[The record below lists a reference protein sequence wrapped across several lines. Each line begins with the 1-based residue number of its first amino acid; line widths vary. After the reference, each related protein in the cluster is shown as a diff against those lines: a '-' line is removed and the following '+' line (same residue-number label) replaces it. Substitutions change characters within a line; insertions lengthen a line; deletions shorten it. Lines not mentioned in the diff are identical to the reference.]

1 MYRAKFKTIS
11 FICFLA
17 CIVIWIPN
25 IVFQVSSPLWI
36 LTFLIAGIGTVLA
49 ILSKSYWL
57 VALNTIMFFS
67 FFILMA
73 LGYFINSIVR

>member
-1 MYRAKFKTIS
+1 M
-11 FICFLA
+11 CLMV

-25 IVFQVSSPLWI
+25 LVFQVASPLWL
-36 LTFLIAGIGTVLA
+36 LTFLIAPIGVILA

-57 VALNTIMFFS
+57 IFLNTVMFFS

-73 LGYFINSIVR
+73 LGYIVNS